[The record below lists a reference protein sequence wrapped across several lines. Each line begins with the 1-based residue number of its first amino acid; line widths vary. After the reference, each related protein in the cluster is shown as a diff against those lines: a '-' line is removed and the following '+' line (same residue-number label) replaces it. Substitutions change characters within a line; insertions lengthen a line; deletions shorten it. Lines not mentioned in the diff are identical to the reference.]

1 MMGVHPQ
8 AVWAGS
14 MGALAIGRGLKH
26 GECLASRCDPG
37 RTDRWS

>member
-1 MMGVHPQ
+1 MKGVHPQ

-14 MGALAIGRGLKH
+14 MGAMAIGRGLKH
-26 GECLASRCDPG
+26 SECMASMGGPN